1 MRKTHWLYLGLLVL
15 LALGRLAQ
23 KLATDT
29 GGFASRY
36 LPLIIVII
44 LVTGFIGFM
53 SHKPLFKRWV
63 WLVFFWLLITASAGM
78 FFFSIYLFIAIG
90 TGGYIGALVIIT
102 GLALISPVLAVLYK
116 YAFQS
121 PKLWCKGN

>member
-44 LVTGFIGFM
+44 LVTGFIGYM

-63 WLVFFWLLITASAGM
+63 WLAVFWLLIIAWASM
-78 FFFSIYLFIAIG
+78 LFFSIYLCTAIG

-102 GLALISPVLAVLYK
+102 GLALISPALAVLYRYVFK
-116 YAFQS
+116 S
-121 PKLWCKGN
+121 PRLWRKGN